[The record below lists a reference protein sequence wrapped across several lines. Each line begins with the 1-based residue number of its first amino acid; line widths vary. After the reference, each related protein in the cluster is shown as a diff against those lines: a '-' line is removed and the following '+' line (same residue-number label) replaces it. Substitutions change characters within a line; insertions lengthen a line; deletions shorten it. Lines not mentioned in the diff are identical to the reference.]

1 MLLCVDKANPVN
13 KQTALTQLK
22 HYMKVIMSSTPYY
35 FLLIFFMKKIPCKK
49 NVDEVLVTQ
58 ADCLANLLT
67 IGDNVR
73 KLPNDLQTGN
83 IQLIE

>member
-1 MLLCVDKANPVN
+1 
-13 KQTALTQLK
+13 
-22 HYMKVIMSSTPYY
+22 
-35 FLLIFFMKKIPCKK
+35 MKKIPCKK